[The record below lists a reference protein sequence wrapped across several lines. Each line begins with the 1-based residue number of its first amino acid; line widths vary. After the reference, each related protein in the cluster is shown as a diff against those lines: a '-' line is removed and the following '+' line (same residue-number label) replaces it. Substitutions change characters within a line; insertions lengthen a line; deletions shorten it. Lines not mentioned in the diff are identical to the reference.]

1 MPNTAVALLQ
11 IIESSDNDAVRQL
24 AALLFRRHCYSMVG
38 HFNFW
43 SDCDEQTRVSFLSL
57 TRAPRLLC
65 FFFCVCVCVCVCVC
79 LCNSWW
85 EFPSNCV
92 CFHPA
97 FFHLSTFSS
106 LLRVCVCVNRTG
118 SRPSSWRLSQTG
130 KLQGWQF
137 RA

>member
-1 MPNTAVALLQ
+1 MFEQDVPNTAVALLQ

-65 FFFCVCVCVCVCVC
+65 FFFCVCVCVCVCVSVQ
-79 LCNSWW
+79 LMVGIPFKLRLFSPRL
-85 EFPSNCV
+85 FP
-92 CFHPA
+92 FID
-97 FFHLSTFSS
+97 
-106 LLRVCVCVNRTG
+106 LLITSACVCV
-118 SRPSSWRLSQTG
+118 
-130 KLQGWQF
+130 
-137 RA
+137 